1 MINQM
6 AYAFLF
12 DADAINYDSWYGR
25 DIEKNIWQCDI
36 IQNLLYQTKIYYGDV
51 ILSSEYDTVLKVKR
65 LAETLFQDT
74 LKKEKAGYLLIYGN
88 IYSWTVEGMK
98 ECDARH
104 LEDMLKND
112 TGYLGMEKVDYRD
125 GVRRYFYRDMLLP
138 RYIIDGKTI
147 KLIVDPFDEENHD
160 EEKEFLHK
168 FAFIC
173 MLSFDVYVKK
183 QVIENLIDQMSEEET
198 N

>member
-74 LKKEKAGYLLIYGN
+74 LKKKRPGI
-88 IYSWTVEGMK
+88 S
-98 ECDARH
+98 
-104 LEDMLKND
+104 
-112 TGYLGMEKVDYRD
+112 
-125 GVRRYFYRDMLLP
+125 
-138 RYIIDGKTI
+138 
-147 KLIVDPFDEENHD
+147 
-160 EEKEFLHK
+160 
-168 FAFIC
+168 
-173 MLSFDVYVKK
+173 
-183 QVIENLIDQMSEEET
+183 
-198 N
+198 

>member
-51 ILSSEYDTVLKVKR
+51 ILSSEYDTVLKVRR

-160 EEKEFLHK
+160 EEKEFLK
-168 FAFIC
+168 NCGF
-173 MLSFDVYVKK
+173 
-183 QVIENLIDQMSEEET
+183 ET
-198 N
+198 VGTEGKYYGYQ